1 MKLQLNILLISFL
14 FLSLG
19 LQAQDN
25 GQTVRGRV
33 MDKET
38 KQPLIGVS
46 VFVQGSDPMIAT
58 ASDFEGNFEL
68 KNVPL
73 GRQTVSAQY
82 MGYNPFS
89 TKDLIITAA
98 KEVYLEIELI
108 ESVQQTETV
117 EITASSAGTGS
128 NRPLNELSVVS
139 TRSFSVEETQR
150 YAASINDP
158 GRMVMAF
165 PGVQSN
171 NDTENDIV
179 IRGNSATGLLW
190 RVEGLDIANPNH
202 FARPATSGGGITVF
216 SASLL
221 SNSDFS
227 TGAFAAEYGNAFS
240 GVFDMRFRKGNLQ
253 NREYTFRFGLIGVDL
268 AAEGPIK
275 KGRSSYLVNAR
286 YSTLGILGAMGFYVV
301 RDNVS
306 NNFQDLSFNLYF
318 STPDNKNMFTVF
330 GIGGLSQENWW
341 MRDTSRWEY
350 NYDYDWNYNSSNL
363 GVLGGT
369 WTHLVNEKSFLKVS
383 AGASISE
390 IYDFQIRPTIEADSV
405 FWLERNDY
413 INTQFSVHPVYSYKV
428 GPRLRFK
435 AGLISTYTLFDLEY
449 GEDLGGDNYRS
460 YLGSF
465 VPLGAWDITEN
476 AFFESN
482 SPVDL
487 ERERGSGFRG
497 TAFLQQAYL
506 QSSFRPT
513 EQLTLNVGVHAL
525 YLGLN
530 NTAAVDP
537 RFSMRYTPTKT
548 TTLTLG
554 YGLHSKTLPYGT
566 YFLQME
572 DSLGNISR
580 PNQDLKMTRAH
591 HLVGGIEQIIAGSFR
606 VQVEPYFQ
614 YLFNVP
620 IGVESSSN
628 YWFYNQRDN
637 YGQFAMTD
645 QGTGMNYGVD
655 LTLEKFF
662 DQGFFILV
670 TGSLFRSYFKT
681 WGDEW
686 LSTRL
691 DNFFST
697 SFMGTKEWAFNKGKG
712 GVLQVGAT
720 MFWRGALRYQQAD
733 LDASRAAGYFIADED
748 LAFSTQFEQD
758 YFRLDSRIA
767 YRKDYKSIYWTIA
780 IDIQNMTDRE
790 NARGFE
796 YDRRLERV
804 VPDANS
810 GLTPV
815 LSFQLD
821 F

>member
-1 MKLQLNILLISFL
+1 MSIRLTIQTFLLL
-14 FLSLG
+14 FSLSAF
-19 LQAQDN
+19 AQE

-33 MDKET
+33 IDKET

-46 VFVQGSDPMIAT
+46 IVVEASEPAIGTAT
-58 ASDFEGNFEL
+58 DFEGNFEL
-68 KNVPL
+68 KNAPL
-73 GRQTVSAQY
+73 GRQTIVAQF
-82 MGYNPFS
+82 MGYQPYA

-98 KEVYLEIELI
+98 KEVFLEIELI
-108 ESVQQTETV
+108 EAVHQTGEV
-117 EITASSAGTGS
+117 EVTAGSTGGGS
-128 NRPLNELSVVS
+128 NRAINELSVVS

-179 IRGNSATGLLW
+179 IRGNSANGVLW

-275 KGRSSYLVNAR
+275 KGRSSYLINAR

-318 STPDNKNMFTVF
+318 STPDNKNMFTIF

-341 MRDTSRWEY
+341 MRPVDRWEY

-413 INTQFSVHPVYSYKV
+413 LNTKFSVHPVYSYKV
-428 GPRLRFK
+428 NPQLRFK
-435 AGLISTYTLFDLEY
+435 AGLISSYTLFDLEY
-449 GEDLGGDNYRS
+449 GEDLGGDNYQN
-460 YLGSF
+460 YLGNF
-465 VPLGAWDITEN
+465 EPLGAWDIN
-476 AFFESN
+476 RDAFFEPN
-482 SPVDL
+482 TPVNL
-487 ERERGSGFRG
+487 ERDRGSGTTG
-497 TAFLQQAYL
+497 GAFLQQAYV
-506 QSSFRPT
+506 QGSYRPT
-513 EQLTLNVGVHAL
+513 ENLTLNAGLHAI
-525 YLGLN
+525 YLGMN
-530 NTAAVDP
+530 NTGAVDP
-537 RFSMRYTPTKT
+537 RLSMRYTPTNT

-554 YGLHSKTLPYGT
+554 YGLHSKALPFGT
-566 YFLQME
+566 YLIQVQ
-572 DSLGNISR
+572 DSLGNITQ
-580 PNQDLKMTRAH
+580 PNQNLKMTRQH
-591 HLVGGIEQIIAGSFR
+591 HIVGGIEQIFAESFR

-614 YLFNVP
+614 YMFNVP
-620 IGVESSSN
+620 IRTDMNST
-628 YWFYNQRDN
+628 YWFYNLRDN
-637 YGQFAMTD
+637 YGRFAMTD
-645 QGTGMNYGVD
+645 QGLGMNYGVD

-662 DQGFFILV
+662 GQGFFILA
-670 TGSLFRSYFKT
+670 TGSLFRSTFKA
-681 WGDEW
+681 WEDEW
-686 LSTRL
+686 RSSRL
-691 DNFFST
+691 DNLFST
-697 SFMGTKEWAFNKGKG
+697 SVMGTKEWAFNQGKG
-712 GVLQVGAT
+712 GVLQVGLK
-720 MFWRGALRYQQAD
+720 MFWRGALRYQQANKP
-733 LDASRAAGYFIADED
+733 ASIAAEYFIEDEPA
-748 LAFSTQFEQD
+748 AFDAQFDED
-758 YFRLDSRIA
+758 YFRLDGRIA
-767 YRKDYKSIYWTIA
+767 YRKDYKKIYWTLA
-780 IDIQNMTDRE
+780 VDIQNATDRE

-796 YDRRLERV
+796 WDRNQQDV

>member
-1 MKLQLNILLISFL
+1 MNLRLTILTLLL
-14 FLSLG
+14 FTSVVAF
-19 LQAQDN
+19 AQD

-33 MDKET
+33 IDKET

-46 VFVQGSDPMIAT
+46 VVLEGSDPAIGTAT
-58 ASDFEGNFEL
+58 DFEGNFVL
-68 KNVPL
+68 KGIPL
-73 GRQTVSAQY
+73 GRQTVVAQF
-82 MGYNPFS
+82 MGYSPYA
-89 TKDLIITAA
+89 TKDLIVNAA
-98 KEVYLEIELI
+98 KEVFLEIELI
-108 ESVQQTETV
+108 EAVHQTGEV
-117 EITASSAGTGS
+117 EITAGSSGGGS
-128 NRPLNELSVVS
+128 NRAINELSVVS

-179 IRGNSATGLLW
+179 VRGNSATGVLW
-190 RVEGLDIANPNH
+190 RVEGLDLANPNH

-275 KGRSSYLVNAR
+275 KGRSSYLINAR

-318 STPDNKNMFTVF
+318 STPNNKNMFTVF

-341 MRDTSRWEY
+341 MRDVSRWEY
-350 NYDYDWNYNSSNL
+350 NYDYDWDYNSSNL
-363 GVLGGT
+363 GVVGGT
-369 WTHLVNEKSFLKVS
+369 WTHLLNEKSFLKVS

-390 IYDFQIRPTIEADSV
+390 VYDFQIRPRIEADSV

-413 INTQFSVHPVYSYKV
+413 LNTKFSVHPVYSYKV
-428 GPRLRFK
+428 NPQLRFK
-435 AGLISTYTLFDLEY
+435 AGLISSYTLFELEY
-449 GEDLGGDNYRS
+449 GEDLGGDSYRN
-460 YLGSF
+460 YLGNFEPQGLWAIS
-465 VPLGAWDITEN
+465 DE
-476 AFFESN
+476 FFEPN
-482 SPVDL
+482 SPIEL
-487 ERERGSGFRG
+487 ERDRGSGTTG
-497 TAFLQQAYL
+497 SAFLQQAYV
-506 QSSFRPT
+506 QGSYRPT
-513 EQLTLNVGVHAL
+513 ENLTLNAGLHTI

-530 NTAAVDP
+530 NTGAVDP
-537 RFSMRYTPTKT
+537 RVSMRYTPAINSTI
-548 TTLTLG
+548 TLG
-554 YGLHSKTLPYGT
+554 YGLHSKALPFGT
-566 YFLQME
+566 YLLQVP
-572 DSLGNISR
+572 DSTGVLR
-580 PNQDLKMTRAH
+580 MPNQDLKMTRQH
-591 HLVGGIEQIIAGSFR
+591 HIIAGFEQIFAESFR
-606 VQVEPYFQ
+606 VQIEPYFQ
-614 YLFNVP
+614 YMFNVP
-620 IGVESSSN
+620 IRVDTNSN
-628 YWFYNQRDN
+628 FWFYNLRDN
-637 YGQFAMTD
+637 YGRFEMTD
-645 QGTGMNYGVD
+645 QGLGMNYGVD

-662 DQGFFILV
+662 GKGFFILA
-670 TGSLFRSYFKT
+670 TGSLFRSSFKA

-686 LSTRL
+686 RSTRL

-697 SFMGTKEWAFNKGKG
+697 SLMGTKEWAFNQGKG
-712 GVLQVGAT
+712 GVLQVGVK
-720 MFWRGALRYQQAD
+720 MFWRGALRYQVAD
-733 LDASRAAGYFIADED
+733 LPASIASGYFIEDED
-748 LAFSTQFEQD
+748 KAFDTQFEAD
-758 YFRLDSRIA
+758 YFRLDGRIA
-767 YRKDYKSIYWTIA
+767 YRKDYKKIYWTLA
-780 IDIQNMTDRE
+780 VDLQNATNRP

-796 YDRRLERV
+796 YDRNRQQV
-804 VPDANS
+804 VPDVNS